1 MYKECFVCR
10 RFPLSV
16 PPPPRATDQESY
28 FCLQNNVSD
37 PSVVNCSIAEATI
50 CNQARARVVG
60 TSIRITSCAGIC
72 CTTNKC
78 NVKELFDT
86 PTSPPSTAGP
96 TSTAGQTST
105 AGPSATTKSGVK
117 QVQPTFLSFLLVFL
131 TVVLKKVD
139 ELF

>member
-1 MYKECFVCR
+1 MYEECFVCR
-10 RFPLSV
+10 RFPLSF

-60 TSIRITSCAGIC
+60 TSIIITSCAGIC

-78 NVKELFDT
+78 NVKDLFD
-86 PTSPPSTAGP
+86 AP
-96 TSTAGQTST
+96 TSTAG
-105 AGPSATTKSGVK
+105 PIATTKSGVK